1 MRATDVDR
9 ALTED
14 RSLVITWV
22 NRGTL
27 HLIASDDHAWL
38 HALTTP
44 PVVTGNLRRLDQ
56 EGVSPR
62 AAARG
67 VATIERALAAD
78 GPLTRGELRARLDGA
93 GVRTQGQALVHVLV
107 RATLLGLVV
116 RGPMRDGEQAFVL
129 VRDWLPAAP
138 VPDRPAA
145 LAELARRYLAGH
157 GPAGDRDLAK
167 WAGLP
172 LRDARA
178 GLAAI
183 AGELAQRPDGL
194 VDLSRRAASA
204 GLPPPRLLGPFD
216 PLLHGWADRAP
227 IVGEHR
233 GIVTSNGV
241 FRPFALVE
249 GCAAGTW
256 GLPGG
261 RVALTPFAPLDTA
274 VQRALAAEAADVER
288 FLGS

>member
-44 PVVTGNLRRLDQ
+44 PVVTGNLRRLEQ

>member
-1 MRATDVDR
+1 M
-9 ALTED
+9 TED

-27 HLIASDDHAWL
+27 HLIAAEDHAWL

-44 PVVTGNLRRLDQ
+44 PLATGNLRRLEQ
-56 EGVSPR
+56 EGVSPA

-78 GPLTRGELRARLDGA
+78 GPLTRRELRARLDAA
-93 GVRTQGQALVHVLV
+93 GVPTQGQALVHVLV

-116 RGPMRDGEQAFVL
+116 RAPVRDGEQAFVL

-194 VDLSRRAASA
+194 VDLRRRPAAT

-216 PLLHGWADRAP
+216 PLLHGWADRSP

-233 GIVTSNGV
+233 GIVTTNGL

-249 GCAAGTW
+249 GRAAGTW

-261 RVALTPFAPLDTA
+261 RVELTPFAPLDRA

>member
-1 MRATDVDR
+1 
-9 ALTED
+9 
-14 RSLVITWV
+14 
-22 NRGTL
+22 
-27 HLIASDDHAWL
+27 
-38 HALTTP
+38 
-44 PVVTGNLRRLDQ
+44 
-56 EGVSPR
+56 
-62 AAARG
+62 
-67 VATIERALAAD
+67 
-78 GPLTRGELRARLDGA
+78 
-93 GVRTQGQALVHVLV
+93 
-107 RATLLGLVV
+107 
-116 RGPMRDGEQAFVL
+116 MRDGEQAFVL

-194 VDLSRRAASA
+194 VDLARRPAGD

-216 PLLHGWADRAP
+216 PLLHGWADRSP
-227 IVGEHR
+227 VVGEHQ
-233 GIVTSNGV
+233 GVVTTNGL
-241 FRPFALVE
+241 FRAFALVE
-249 GCAAGTW
+249 GRAAGTW
-256 GLPGG
+256 ALPGG
-261 RVALTPFAPLDTA
+261 RVELTPFAPLDPA

-288 FLGS
+288 FLGRF